1 MQYAIKAFRRFEQ
14 VSLTLDATDAAE
26 ARRQAE
32 QQGLTVV
39 EVSAPAWW
47 TRLASGSGRRAFPLL
62 QFSQSL
68 LILLNAGLSVVEA
81 IETLSDRE
89 TRADIKR
96 VLSDLYSHLSEGLA
110 LSVAL
115 QRQPGVFPALYIA
128 SIRANERTGTL
139 AEAIKRFIL
148 YRSQSDLMRK
158 RVIGASIYPLMIVG
172 VGVLV
177 IAFLLAYVV
186 PRFSLVFQDLGDRIP
201 YLSRLLL
208 QWGRFVHDHGGE
220 LLLAT
225 LALAGLTA
233 YALAQ
238 PAVRTAIALGIQRI
252 PRIGEYVRVY
262 QLARFYRAL
271 GMLQQA
277 GIPILAA
284 LDMVVGLLPVAL
296 HAGLARARLEIAE
309 GQAIS
314 TAFEA
319 NGLTTAV
326 SLRLLR
332 VAERTGQ
339 MAELLQHTA
348 AFHDE
353 EVSQA
358 IEWFLRLFEPLLM
371 IAIGIVIGIV
381 VLLMYAPIFELA
393 GSLQ

>member
-1 MQYAIKAFRRFEQ
+1 MQYAIKAFRRLEP
-14 VSLTLDATDAAE
+14 VSLTLDAVDVAE

-39 EVSAPAWW
+39 EVREPAWW
-47 TRLASGSGRRAFPLL
+47 LRLGARSGGRNFPLL

-68 LILLNAGLSVVEA
+68 LILLDAGLSVVEA
-81 IETLSDRE
+81 IETLAERE

-96 VLSDLYSHLSEGLA
+96 VLSELHGHLGEGLA

-115 QRQPGVFPALYIA
+115 ERQPEVFPPLYVA

-148 YRSQSDLMRK
+148 YRSQSETMRK
-158 RVIGASIYPLMIVG
+158 RVIGAYIYPLMIVG

-208 QWGRFVHDHGGE
+208 DWGRFVHEHGVE
-220 LLLAT
+220 LLLGSM
-225 LALAGLTA
+225 LLAGLAA

-238 PAVRTAIALGIQRI
+238 PSVRTAIARGIQRI

-277 GIPILAA
+277 GIPILTA
-284 LDMVVGLLPVAL
+284 LDMVVGLLPSAL
-296 HAGLARARLEIAE
+296 HAGLRQARRDIAE
-309 GQAIS
+309 GVTIS
-314 TAFEA
+314 AAFEA
-319 NGLTTAV
+319 HGLTTAV

-339 MAELLQHTA
+339 MGELLQHTA

-353 EVSQA
+353 EVAQA
-358 IEWFLRLFEPLLM
+358 IDWFLRLFEPLLM